1 MYWVLTFWQEVI
13 RLRCCVSARRNP
25 ETDPVSATDALTFL
39 QLFRASKK
47 PISEG
52 LALRP
57 TSYRYSNTPNLRD
70 YSTLNGELCHY

>member
-1 MYWVLTFWQEVI
+1 MYWVLTFQREAVWP
-13 RLRCCVSARRNP
+13 RCCVSVRLNP
-25 ETDPVSATDALTFL
+25 ETDPASATDALTFL

-70 YSTLNGELCHY
+70 YTTLNGELCHY